1 MVCELD
7 IYKHYYYFLN
17 VYKRRPNVFY
27 IMKKTYLALTLLL
40 SFISFAQEESS
51 SCDNLYSNVTYALSH
66 TKKAIEVTGFDHQVY
81 YAERA
86 LSMFEKSKDDILKCT
101 CSNAEEKS
109 FQATS
114 HLKKAVDPADWY
126 AGRFYS
132 KKALNE
138 INELITA
145 LDNCSTESLKAS
157 NQADLDKDLAISTES
172 NQDIEANH
180 LEYNAYLDDL
190 NSSIEKL
197 LLQLQKDFA
206 SKNESDAVQKKYY
219 SEQTKK
225 LLQSAILQIDDA
237 NE

>member
-1 MVCELD
+1 
-7 IYKHYYYFLN
+7 
-17 VYKRRPNVFY
+17 
-27 IMKKTYLALTLLL
+27 MKKTYLALSLLL
-40 SFISFAQEESS
+40 SVLSFAQEEASP
-51 SCDNLYSNVTYALSH
+51 CENLYSNVTYALSL

-81 YAERA
+81 YAGRA
-86 LSMFEKSKDDILKCT
+86 LSMFEKSKDDIFKCT

-109 FQATS
+109 YKATS
-114 HLKKAVDPADWY
+114 NLKKAVDPADWY

-132 KKALNE
+132 KKALSE

-145 LDNCSTESLKAS
+145 LDHCSIESLEAS
-157 NQADLDKDLAISTES
+157 NETTLDKDLAVGTES

-180 LEYNAYLDDL
+180 LEYNAYLEDL

-219 SEQTKK
+219 TEQTKK